1 MIKKVP
7 LRKCLACREMKPKN
21 ELLRVVKSPQGDISL
36 DLNGKKPGRG
46 AYVCQSAECLSRIIK
61 SNAFARAFS
70 TNISPN
76 LYEELALYAKA
87 D

>member
-7 LRKCLACREMKPKN
+7 LRKCLACREMKQKD
-21 ELLRVVKSPQGDISL
+21 ELLRVVKSPEGDVSV

-46 AYVCQSAECLSRIIK
+46 AYVCRNAECLSRIIK
-61 SNAFARAFS
+61 SNAFARALS
-70 TNISPN
+70 TNIPMN
-76 LYEELALYAKA
+76 IYEELALYATT